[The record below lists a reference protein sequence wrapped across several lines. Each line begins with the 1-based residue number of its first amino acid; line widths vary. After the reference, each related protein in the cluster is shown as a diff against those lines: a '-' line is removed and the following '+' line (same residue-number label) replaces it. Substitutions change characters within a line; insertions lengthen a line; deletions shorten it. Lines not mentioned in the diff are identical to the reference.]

1 VEDEM
6 KKVAGI
12 VAIAF
17 TLITG
22 AALAQQTTPSPESGS
37 RHHMPM
43 QDGMC
48 PMMGGMSGGMMSGG
62 MMSGG
67 MMMGA
72 QSDSPRMVQMR
83 GEMLKAMGE
92 IMMKYGKMMET
103 GK

>member
-1 VEDEM
+1 M
-6 KKVAGI
+6 KKVVGI

-22 AALAQQTTPSPESGS
+22 VALAQQTTPSPGTGS
-37 RHHMPM
+37 DQHMPM
-43 QDGMC
+43 HGSMC
-48 PMMGGMSGGMMSGG
+48 PMSGGMMSGG
-62 MMSGG
+62 MMTGD

-72 QSDSPRMVQMR
+72 QSNNPRMVQMR

-92 IMMKYGKMMET
+92 IMMKYGKMMES